1 MSPSLPPADAARLSA
16 PRPASVLVL
25 DPAGAL
31 GAAVCAHLAARP
43 HLALG
48 GADDRAVRAAAAE
61 VARVRALHGESS
73 APLVL
78 PAASPTA
85 AHVTAAVAAMGGLD
99 AVVVVLGA
107 APNGALTDALDAM
120 PEGTR
125 SVIVAP
131 NGPPGLGD
139 AVAAFVAASAS
150 ARPASHLCG
159 VVAMHAPRLG
169 WAPPA
174 GPEAYTG
181 VAHAVASLLDAD
193 GAAGTTL
200 RVPVRAHVRHV
211 A

>member
-1 MSPSLPPADAARLSA
+1 MSLPALHSDPTSPAGLST
-16 PRPASVLVL
+16 SVLFL
-25 DPAGAL
+25 SPGGAL
-31 GAAVCAHLAARP
+31 GAAVCAALAVFPR
-43 HLALG
+43 LALAG
-48 GADDRAVRAAAAE
+48 PDVRAVRTAADE
-61 VARVRALHGESS
+61 VRRVRALRGDATS
-73 APLVL
+73 PLVL
-78 PAASPTA
+78 PAGAPG
-85 AHVTAAVAAMGGLD
+85 AHVAAASARHGGLD
-99 AVVVVLGA
+99 ALVVQLD
-107 APNGALTDALDAM
+107 APPTGALADALDAM

-181 VAHAVASLLDAD
+181 VAHAVASLLDAE